1 MTPSLKLMPN
11 YDGSYDLW
19 IEYSRNDVE
28 FAEEFDVKKEI
39 KTNSQKILETA
50 LAYSKRVKIK
60 SVKILVSGALIA
72 TVAFSSFISAFAGND
87 RYSMGYLYSGTD
99 IQQIEYVNQT
109 NNALDVVSP
118 SYFDIRED
126 GSLKLNYLSP
136 YFIKTMHDKG
146 IKVVPFLS
154 NHWNRTAGINA
165 LKNVELLST
174 QIAEYVKEYDLDGV
188 NVDIENVTHEQR
200 DQYTKLVRLLR
211 EKIPA
216 DKEISVAV
224 AANPNNWQTGW
235 HGSYDYTALA
245 QYADHLLVMAYDEHY
260 EGGDAGSVAGIDFVE
275 NSIKYALSKTSSDKI
290 VIGIPFYGRV
300 WSLDS
305 NRIVGKGVSSKTI
318 QQILKNCESTVTY
331 DEKSQS
337 VKAEFT
343 VTKQS
348 GNFTVGGDFVLE
360 PGKYVVWYEDDRSY
374 QSKLSLINKYNLKGA
389 GAWSLGQEDISV
401 WEHYEAW
408 LNGDDDADTEASEPT
423 APTVSQPTVPTVP
436 TVTEPTSPSNPTEP
450 TSPTVSEPS
459 KPAQENYTEAWIAE
473 NQTRVSVY
481 KNSNLRGKIIGYVS
495 GGTKVSVSK
504 KSDTVY
510 KIKLSDGQEGYIA
523 SHYLTFEKN
532 PDTSVPQEPSEEYFI
547 YEVKSGDTLW
557 RISQQYLGSGSRYT
571 EIMKLNDLKSEIIYA
586 GMKLKIPV
594 FQNSDP
600 EAEETFREYTV
611 KKGDTL
617 WKIAKS
623 KLGSGDRYTE
633 IIVLNRL
640 TGTTIYAGQVLKL
653 PNN

>member
-60 SVKILVSGALIA
+60 SVKILVSGSLIA

-200 DQYTKLVRLLR
+200 EQYTKLVRLLR

-318 QQILKNCESTVTY
+318 QQILKNCESKVTY
-331 DEKSQS
+331 DEISQS

-408 LNGDDDADTEASEPT
+408 LNGDDDADAEVSEPT

-473 NQTRVSVY
+473 NQTKVSVY

-523 SHYLTFEKN
+523 SCYLTFEKN
-532 PDTSVPQEPSEEYFI
+532 PDTSAPQKPSQEYFI

-557 RISQQYLGSGSRYT
+557 KISQQYLGSGSRYT

-594 FQNSDP
+594 SQENAP